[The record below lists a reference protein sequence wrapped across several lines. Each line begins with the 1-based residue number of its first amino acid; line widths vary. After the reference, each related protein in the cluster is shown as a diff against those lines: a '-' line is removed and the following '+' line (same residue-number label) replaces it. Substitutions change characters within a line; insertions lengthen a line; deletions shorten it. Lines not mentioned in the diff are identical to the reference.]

1 MIVSGTVSTKMA
13 ERMTRLYEQ
22 MPEPKWVI
30 AMGACAISGGPFLDG
45 YSVLMGADRVIPV
58 DVYVPGCPP
67 RPEALIFGIMTLQ
80 KKIERDQQVGYER
93 PRPALVTEDGE
104 FLEYLP
110 EREYTNISEGKA
122 PRFENIRPLKRTYV
136 FEREG
141 MPPASQTDVG
151 WIPKEVKKKLK
162 EQQRP
167 RRPPPRRRRRR
178 TARRTALPRSL
189 PTRRVQPKMA
199 VTLPEGDLNSRLEQY
214 LEGFRNRHGLEES
227 EIEGNVVRLVVEPGL
242 LPAVLRTAKERL
254 GVLHLSFITVVDRE
268 GSFELTYELLDLRG
282 GQVRVKT
289 IVEGEE
295 PVIDTVTGI
304 YPTAN
309 WHEREAYDMFG
320 IAFKGHPDLRRLYM
334 WQDHFDHHPLLKS
347 FEISTKRTFENLR

>member
-1 MIVSGTVSTKMA
+1 
-13 ERMTRLYEQ
+13 
-22 MPEPKWVI
+22 
-30 AMGACAISGGPFLDG
+30 
-45 YSVLMGADRVIPV
+45 
-58 DVYVPGCPP
+58 
-67 RPEALIFGIMTLQ
+67 
-80 KKIERDQQVGYER
+80 
-93 PRPALVTEDGE
+93 
-104 FLEYLP
+104 
-110 EREYTNISEGKA
+110 
-122 PRFENIRPLKRTYV
+122 
-136 FEREG
+136 
-141 MPPASQTDVG
+141 
-151 WIPKEVKKKLK
+151 
-162 EQQRP
+162 
-167 RRPPPRRRRRR
+167 
-178 TARRTALPRSL
+178 
-189 PTRRVQPKMA
+189 MA
-199 VTLPEGDLNSRLEQY
+199 VTLPEGNLNSRLEQY

-227 EIEGNVVRLVVEPGL
+227 EIEGNVVRLVVEPVL

-254 GVLHLSFITVVDRE
+254 GVLHLSLITVVDRE